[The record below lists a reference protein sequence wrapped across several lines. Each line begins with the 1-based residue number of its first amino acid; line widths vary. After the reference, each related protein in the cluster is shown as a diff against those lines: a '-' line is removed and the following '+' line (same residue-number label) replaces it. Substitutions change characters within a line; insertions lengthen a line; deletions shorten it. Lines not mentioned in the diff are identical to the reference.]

1 MECLKEIENSEELEK
16 KISGK
21 NKKSYV
27 SKVGYDAILM
37 TKDDLQQQ
45 IKQREADIAEL
56 KKEERL
62 IKNNQIFI
70 TVDRIADFWNRYS
83 IRYQIMIIFIRC

>member
-27 SKVGYDAILM
+27 SKVEYDAILM

-70 TVDRIADFWNRYS
+70 TVDSIADFWNRYS

>member
-21 NKKSYV
+21 NEKSYV
-27 SKVGYDAILM
+27 SKVEYDAILM

-70 TVDRIADFWNRYS
+70 TVDSIADFWNRYS

>member
-27 SKVGYDAILM
+27 SKEEYDAILM

-70 TVDRIADFWNRYS
+70 TVDSIADFWNRYS

>member
-1 MECLKEIENSEELEK
+1 
-16 KISGK
+16 
-21 NKKSYV
+21 
-27 SKVGYDAILM
+27 M
-37 TKDDLQQQ
+37 TKEDLQQQ

-70 TVDRIADFWNRYS
+70 TVDSIADFWNRYS

>member
-27 SKVGYDAILM
+27 SKVEYDAILM

-45 IKQREADIAEL
+45 IKQRENICL
-56 KKEERL
+56 P
-62 IKNNQIFI
+62 
-70 TVDRIADFWNRYS
+70 V
-83 IRYQIMIIFIRC
+83 

>member
-27 SKVGYDAILM
+27 SKVEYDAILM

-70 TVDRIADFWNRYS
+70 TVDRIADFWSRYS